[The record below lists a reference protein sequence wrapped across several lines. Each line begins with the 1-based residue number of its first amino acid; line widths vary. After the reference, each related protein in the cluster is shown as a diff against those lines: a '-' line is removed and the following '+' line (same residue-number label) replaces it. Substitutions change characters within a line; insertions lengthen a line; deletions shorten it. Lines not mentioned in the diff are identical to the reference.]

1 MPRAAD
7 PPLPPLPPLPPPP
20 RRLPPSLQ
28 AVLMLRHPLGFFGW
42 IIGSIGLVVAMV
54 FAAFSEPLVDPFGD
68 DAQRGLGRVTK
79 VEATGGRVNGRRVR
93 RVVFEWPASEPR
105 HVGTAYTDATPPA
118 PGAEIA
124 IDWLP
129 GDPPRAR
136 AVGMRS
142 ALMPASVR
150 FVFAFPVLGAG
161 LVVAGALAGW
171 RRVRALRDGEFV
183 HGTLVAAKRT
193 AVQINNKRVH
203 QLTYR
208 YTDAIGAGQELRVRS
223 MRFGPL
229 GATTVLAHV
238 PGAKAVVKLD
248 DLPITP
254 RVGQDGAFEPPS
266 FGPLA
271 VALLPPTAAALAWS
285 LAQALVAAIG

>member
-1 MPRAAD
+1 MPAAAD
-7 PPLPPLPPLPPPP
+7 PPFPPPP
-20 RRLPPSLQ
+20 RRLPPSLL
-28 AVLMLRHPLGFFGW
+28 AVLLLRHPLGFFGW
-42 IIGSIGLVVAMV
+42 IFGSVGLVLATV
-54 FAAFSEPLVDPFGD
+54 FAAFSEPLADPFSDG
-68 DAQRGLGRVTK
+68 ARRGLGRVTK
-79 VEATGGRVNGRRVR
+79 VEATSGKVNGRRVR

-105 HVGTAYTDATPPA
+105 HVATAYTDAKPPA

-124 IDWLP
+124 IEWLP
-129 GDPPRAR
+129 GDLPRAR

-142 ALMPASVR
+142 APMPAFVR

-161 LVVAGALAGW
+161 LVLAGAWAGW

-183 HGTLVAAKRT
+183 HGTLVAVERT
-193 AVQINNKRVH
+193 NTQVNNKRVH
-203 QLTYR
+203 KLTYR
-208 YTDAIGAGQELRVRS
+208 YTDAVGAGQELRVRS
-223 MRFGPL
+223 TRFGPL

-266 FGPLA
+266 FGQLT

-285 LAQALVAAIG
+285 LAQALVAAIS

>member
-1 MPRAAD
+1 MPAAPD
-7 PPLPPLPPLPPPP
+7 LPPPP
-20 RRLPPSLQ
+20 RHVPATLL
-28 AVLMLRHPLGFFGW
+28 AVLLLRHPLGYVGW
-42 IIGSIGLVVAMV
+42 LLASVGIVLATT

-68 DAQRGLGRVTK
+68 DARRGLGRVAK

-105 HVGTAYTDATPPA
+105 HVGTAYTDAKPPA

-124 IDWLP
+124 IEWLP

-142 ALMPASVR
+142 APMPASVR
-150 FVFAFPVLGAG
+150 FVFAFPILGAG
-161 LVVAGALAGW
+161 LVVAGSLAGW

-208 YTDAIGAGQELRVRS
+208 YTDAIGAEQELPVRS
-223 MRFGPL
+223 TRFGPL
-229 GATTVLAHV
+229 GETTVLAHV
-238 PGAKAVVKLD
+238 PGTKAVVKLD
-248 DLPITP
+248 DLPVVP
-254 RVGQDGAFEPPS
+254 RLGQDGAFEPPS

-271 VALLPPTAAALAWS
+271 MALLLPTAAAVAWS